1 MTAKLLGAQNTHH
14 IMATAIID
22 IKNHNVIMVAQK
34 NQHLH
39 MQSTYNLKNIISLE
53 FAKQPI
59 LFFFNDRYM

>member
-1 MTAKLLGAQNTHH
+1 
-14 IMATAIID
+14 
-22 IKNHNVIMVAQK
+22 MVAQK